1 LRELVN
7 NLINKQK
14 MNYEY
19 KFKEITGFEAYEDN
33 NLRPKVPSDYYVEWL
48 EEQLSIHGVVVPKGT
63 LCDHPFDK
71 VTYFM
76 DNSAECECGA
86 NLEI

>member
-19 KFKEITGFEAYEDN
+19 KFK
-33 NLRPKVPSDYYVEWL
+33 EWL